1 MQDGVAS
8 EPALRDEKG
17 TDMTGRPN
25 DNGRVSRARKA
36 VGTATVLRGVTVVDT
51 RDGSLTT
58 NQDVSTADGRITGI
72 TTAAPQD
79 DASQA
84 IDLSGKY
91 LVPGYVDMHAH
102 PLGDGDRTGTL
113 RLMLTRGI
121 TGFRQMSG
129 SVKLL
134 KQRQNGTL
142 PMPAESPDVVQMPGA
157 VLSPLNAGSAKAA
170 VTTVREQ
177 HAAGADFIKV
187 GLVSP
192 NVFFAAQ
199 AEAIRLGIPIL
210 GHLPVGI
217 DVVEASA
224 RGMKSIEHLG
234 PGAGILAACSTEKA
248 ALLAV
253 LNAKPMKAPPF
264 RIPFADRLFLPL
276 LRRIILNPYVAQRH
290 QTVDVMRRAIDTF
303 SEPLAR
309 ELAGRFA
316 ADGTWQVP
324 TLIRECTCKISDAPQ
339 FRDDP
344 NHRFVDPSTLKR
356 WHDSGQRFDNLPSGA
371 RATFRDSYEL
381 ELKITK
387 IFDEEGVK
395 ILAGSDCSGA
405 AWEVPGP
412 SLHQEFDALAKAGL
426 SPLRVLQTATLNAAE
441 FLDTCSTMG
450 SVEPGKIADLVV
462 LEANPIES
470 VQNLHAVHSVMRA
483 GHYYSSND
491 LGSIEQDVAT
501 ARSVN

>member
-1 MQDGVAS
+1 
-8 EPALRDEKG
+8 
-17 TDMTGRPN
+17 MTGRPN
-25 DNGRVSRARKA
+25 DNGRVSYARKA

-58 NQDVSTADGRITGI
+58 NQDVSTANGRITGI
-72 TTAAPQD
+72 TTADPQD
-79 DASQA
+79 NACQA

-91 LVPGYVDMHAH
+91 VVPGYLDMHAH

-129 SVKLL
+129 SLKLL

-157 VLSPLNAGSAKAA
+157 VLTPLNAGSVKTA

-187 GLVSP
+187 GLVTPS
-192 NVFFAAQ
+192 VFFAAQ
-199 AEAIRLGIPIL
+199 HEANRLGVPIL

-217 DVVEASA
+217 DVIEASA

-234 PGAGILAACSTEKA
+234 PGVGILAACSTEKT
-248 ALLAV
+248 ALLAA
-253 LNAKPMKAPPF
+253 LNAKPIKALPF
-264 RIPFADRLFLPL
+264 RIPFADQLFLPM
-276 LRRIILNPYVAQRH
+276 LRKMILNPYAAQGH
-290 QTVDVMRRAIDTF
+290 QAVDVMRRAIDTF
-303 SEPLAR
+303 SEELAR
-309 ELAGRFA
+309 ELARRFV

-324 TLIRECTCKISDAPQ
+324 TLIRECTCKISDAPE

-344 NHRFVDPSTLKR
+344 NHRFVDPSTLKQ
-356 WHDSGQRFDNLPSGA
+356 WHDSGHRFDSLPTDT
-371 RATFRDSYEL
+371 RDTFRDSYEL

-405 AWEVPGP
+405 AWEVPGH
-412 SLHQEFDALAKAGL
+412 SLHQELDAFAKAGL
-426 SPLRVLQTATLNAAE
+426 SPLRVLQTTTLNGAE
-441 FLDTCSTMG
+441 FLDTSATMG
-450 SVEPGKIADLVV
+450 TVEIGKVADLVV
-462 LEANPIES
+462 LQDNPIES
-470 VQNLHAVHSVMRA
+470 IQNMHAVDGVMRA
-483 GHYYSSND
+483 GQYYSNSD
-491 LGSIEQDVAT
+491 LGSIEQAVAT